1 MRILRI
7 IPSANLAGGGP
18 IEGVIRVSA
27 ALRALGHIQDVAT
40 LDPSDASY
48 LYGSDTAVIPLGRPS
63 GGAAPVSVR
72 ARYAADAVPW
82 LRANLR
88 DYDAAIVSSLWNHAT
103 LAARRALVGG
113 PVPYVVFTHGMLDP
127 WFRQTY
133 PVKTAVKQL
142 SWLVSEGPLLRHA
155 SAVLFTSEEERTLA
169 RRAFWPYRV
178 KERVVAYGTA
188 DVGGD
193 ATVQQ
198 IAFRAAVPTLGER
211 RFLLFLSRIHEKK
224 GCDLLVK
231 AFAEVAMR
239 DPGLDLVIA
248 GPDET
253 GLRASLE
260 RHAAASGLGAR
271 IHWPGMLKGDAKWG
285 AFRACEAF
293 VLPSHQENF
302 GIVAAEAM
310 ACGRP
315 VLTTDKVNIWREIKG
330 AGAGLIAPDTA
341 DGVRDLLIRFLALTP
356 ADRIAMGAR
365 ARACFL
371 ERFNVEGAARDLV
384 CVLEEAIATQKAG
397 AGRSKT

>member
-1 MRILRI
+1 MRV
-7 IPSANLAGGGP
+7 G
-18 IEGVIRVSA
+18 A
-27 ALRALGHIQDVAT
+27 ALRALGHVQDVAT
-40 LDPSDASY
+40 LDPPDAPY
-48 LYGSDTAVIPLGRPS
+48 LQGHSLPGGETTVIPLGRPG
-63 GGAAPVSVR
+63 GGAAPASVR
-72 ARYAADAVPW
+72 VRYAGGAVPW
-82 LRANLR
+82 LREHLH

-142 SWLVSEGPLLRHA
+142 SWLVSEGPLLHHA
-155 SAVLFTSEEERTLA
+155 AAVLFTSEEERTLA
-169 RRAFWPYRV
+169 RGAFRPYRV
-178 KERVVAYGTA
+178 RERVVAYGTA
-188 DVGGD
+188 DVVGD
-193 ATVQQ
+193 PAVQSA
-198 IAFRAAVPTLGER
+198 AFRAAVPELGAR
-211 RFLLFLSRIHEKK
+211 RFLLFLSRIHKKK
-224 GCDLLVK
+224 GCDLLVE
-231 AFAEVAMR
+231 AFADLADR

-253 GLRASLE
+253 GLRAALE
-260 RHAAASGLGAR
+260 RTATSRGIGAR

-285 AFRACEAF
+285 GFRTAEAF

-315 VLTTDKVNIWREIKG
+315 VLTTNKVNIWREIEA

-341 DGVRDLLIRFLALTP
+341 EGVRDLLGRFLALTLEE
-356 ADRIAMGAR
+356 RRAMGER

-371 ERFNVEGAARDLV
+371 ERFNVEGAARDLAR
-384 CVLEEAIATQKAG
+384 VLQEAIAARRGG
-397 AGRSKT
+397 ANEGSRT